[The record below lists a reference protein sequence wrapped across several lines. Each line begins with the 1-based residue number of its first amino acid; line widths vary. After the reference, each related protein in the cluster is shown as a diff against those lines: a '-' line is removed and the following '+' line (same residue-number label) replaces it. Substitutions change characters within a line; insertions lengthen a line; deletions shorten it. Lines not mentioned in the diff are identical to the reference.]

1 MICSI
6 INTENCWS
14 SDILTPSAIRQC
26 SPLLSVFSRTKFLKA
41 VMFSGRVMS
50 PSPSTPPSPENHSG
64 HPHWNGYC
72 LRQFLFLCECAAL
85 IHTIIRFKK
94 FTRCCIEIFQFE
106 VTGSFQRHTK
116 AFSMPAP
123 PPQNV
128 LWKASRSSTDIA
140 EVQKLTFTVFCQGF
154 LQKTN
159 LNQLTFMDASCY
171 SDSPLVNPLGWWTC
185 CQSSGQCW
193 PFS

>member
-1 MICSI
+1 MVFRYSHPICHQAVQPSFI
-6 INTENCWS
+6 RILENKVPEGGDVFWPSDVAISVHPSLTCEQQWS
-14 SDILTPSAIRQC
+14 LSLKR
-26 SPLLSVFSRTKFLKA
+26 LL
-41 VMFSGRVMS
+41 
-50 PSPSTPPSPENHSG
+50 
-64 HPHWNGYC
+64 
-72 LRQFLFLCECAAL
+72 FLFLCECEAL
-85 IHTIIRFKK
+85 NHTIIRFKE

-123 PPQNV
+123 LPQNV

-140 EVQKLTFTVFCQGF
+140 EIQKLTFAVFCQGF
-154 LQKTN
+154 LQKN
-159 LNQLTFMDASCY
+159 HLNQLMFMDASCC
-171 SDSPLVNPLGWWTC
+171 SDSPLGNPLGWWTC